1 MKIGNQLFST
11 YIAYVYM
18 LHIEYETQDKGSVL
32 YTMAIQQ
39 NFIKQKYCEKA
50 SHGFVFFLNM
60 PSIYNGMVMKNMKK
74 KNTTNMYSNFVIT

>member
-1 MKIGNQLFST
+1 
-11 YIAYVYM
+11 M

-50 SHGFVFFLNM
+50 SHGFVFFFLNM

-74 KNTTNMYSNFVIT
+74 KHNEYVLQFCYNVACAKCSF